1 MSASFTSQFYRI
13 NANNTA
19 IAISATGTG
28 TPTEEIA
35 KFVVKTGTIAF
46 SSGSA
51 TVTGTATTFNSD
63 PDFAAGKTLVYLEPI
78 SNAWKLVG
86 TIESID
92 SATQITLVENAAN
105 TDTGVSCFPTG
116 VLANGNDDFY
126 VRFTPNLL
134 SSGQILELP
143 DLTGMVDPINSPWTD
158 TDFFSLTQFS
168 DIGDINAEANPQ
180 VNVNVRL
187 VSWSNF
193 AVSTSNSANWFTTT
207 GNFPT
212 YAWAKAFPNGSQPI
226 ELSESTLF
234 TLLCRGVLP
243 SVQFTANQSRSLGE
257 TYGWK

>member
-1 MSASFTSQFYRI
+1 MSASFTSQFYRV
-13 NANNTA
+13 NPNNRA
-19 IAISATGTG
+19 IALSPTGTG

-35 KFVVKTGTIAF
+35 KFVVNTGTIDF

-105 TDTGVSCFPTG
+105 TDTGVSCCPTG

-143 DLTGMVDPINSPWTD
+143 DLTGMRRPDSTGFTD

-180 VNVNVRL
+180 INVNVLLRAM
-187 VSWSNF
+187 SFF
-193 AVSTSNSANWFTTT
+193 ATSTADSSKWFTTS

-212 YAWAKAFPNGSQPI
+212 YAWVEAVPNGTQPI

-243 SVQFTANQSRSLGE
+243 SVQFTANQSKSIGAA
-257 TYGWK
+257 YGWR